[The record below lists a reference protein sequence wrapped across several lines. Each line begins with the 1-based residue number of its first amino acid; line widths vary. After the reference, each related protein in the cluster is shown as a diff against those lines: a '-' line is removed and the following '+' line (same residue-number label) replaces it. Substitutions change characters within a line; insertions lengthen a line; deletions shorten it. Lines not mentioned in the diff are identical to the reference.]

1 MFYKTVKTILMIF
14 GALFVCLMAYSKLVG
29 RTHHWNRNV
38 GPDIKQE
45 FTRAYLLLPDNTTK
59 VFKVKSWN
67 DYDNS
72 DQLQFTT
79 EDDVTYLTHA
89 SRVILTDEKD
99 SQN

>member
-1 MFYKTVKTILMIF
+1 MFAKTIKTILMIL
-14 GALFVCLMAYSKLVG
+14 GALFVCLVVYSKIVG
-29 RTHHWNRNV
+29 HTHHWNKNV
-38 GPDIKQE
+38 GVDVKQE
-45 FTRAYLLLPDNTTK
+45 FTRAYLILPDNTVK

-79 EDDVTYLTHA
+79 DRDVTYLTHA

-99 SQN
+99 TQD